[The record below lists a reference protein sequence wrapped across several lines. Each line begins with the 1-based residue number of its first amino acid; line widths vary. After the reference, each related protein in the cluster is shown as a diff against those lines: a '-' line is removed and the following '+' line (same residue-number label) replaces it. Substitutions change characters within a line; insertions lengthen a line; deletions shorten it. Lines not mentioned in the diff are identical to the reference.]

1 MARPKHPILP
11 YILPEPISV
20 CIAYCIET
28 TRRAAN
34 DSLNPEE
41 VQRMIR
47 QQEQTRD
54 AERRLDE
61 VVAQGFAK
69 LRKSMKLIL

>member
-1 MARPKHPILP
+1 MSRPKHPILPLLLP

-34 DSLNPEE
+34 ELSKPEE
-41 VQRMIR
+41 VQRIIR
-47 QQEQTRD
+47 QQEQAMD
-54 AERRLDE
+54 AEQRLDE
-61 VVAQGFAK
+61 AF
-69 LRKSMKLIL
+69 SD